1 MSKKDA
7 VNFRRPTEPEKPKK
21 QESFLKRS
29 EMVRSQARK
38 SESMLFQGLDKN
50 VPVAT
55 SIKPSRKINVRK
67 VNEQS
72 SNQQSTSVNL
82 RYQEAFKQAAEPG
95 NPLTQ
100 TQQSKHSRGNTAR
113 SSSKIMNI

>member
-1 MSKKDA
+1 MIKKDA

-50 VPVAT
+50 VPIAA
-55 SIKPSRKINVRK
+55 SIKPSRKINVKR

-72 SNQQSTSVNL
+72 SKQLSSSVNL
-82 RYQEAFKQAAEPG
+82 RYQDPNK
-95 NPLTQ
+95 
-100 TQQSKHSRGNTAR
+100 
-113 SSSKIMNI
+113 